1 MINIVNFIIIHFY
14 YNSNKRGNYIN
25 MLIDNTKQA
34 GQKQNNI
41 FSYTMAG
48 MILSYLQES
57 NIPEDNGCDNML
69 IDGIKIEKQIEI
81 RKIGNARQC
90 YD

>member
-1 MINIVNFIIIHFY
+1 MIID
-14 YNSNKRGNYIN
+14 GIN
-25 MLIDNTKQA
+25 PSK
-34 GQKQNNI
+34 QKQNII

-69 IDGIKIEKQIEI
+69 IDGIKIEKKLKSE
-81 RKIGNARQC
+81 KKVMPGNAMISFTKRA
-90 YD
+90 